1 MRDKTGSDPN
11 AAHGGRLL
19 LLTPPLAQTNT
30 PYPATMHLSGYLKS
44 LGCDVHQRDLSI
56 KVVRDVLLEYGDETT
71 EELIEFL
78 GGGAPAEAKVEAS
91 RIIDEL
97 AISIRDEIDPGFG
110 FSRYAERL
118 GAGAEDFGAVER
130 EVRRRG
136 VIDGPLEKH
145 LKDAI
150 TETAP
155 SIIGVTCPFPGML
168 VAAFKIA
175 RYVRRR
181 HPSIRLVIGGGFVST
196 ELRQMN
202 DRRAI
207 KYFDDF
213 IFDEGYAPMAALMG
227 IENAAVPP
235 FVAPDYEGI
244 DWDEYF
250 DVVET
255 DNPMH
260 QLWSTG
266 KWRKLVMARGCYWH
280 KCAFCDVKLPYI
292 GCFQMPDAKSVVDAM
307 EKTGTLFHFVDEAM
321 PPALVRGISE
331 EIIRRKFRCRWWG
344 NIRFDASYTPALAKL
359 MAKAGC
365 VAVTG
370 GLECADD
377 RLLKLMNKGIT
388 LASAVKA
395 LKAFRSA
402 GIMAHAY
409 LMYAFPTETE
419 DEAFGALD
427 FVRRLFRE
435 DLIQSAFWHRF
446 ALTVHSPIA
455 AEPERFG
462 IVIEKSPDSKR
473 RVFRRNELAYREDG
487 APDWD
492 AIGEVLKLAM
502 YNFVEGRGLSRGI
515 KYWRGLC
522 RRR

>member
-1 MRDKTGSDPN
+1 
-11 AAHGGRLL
+11 
-19 LLTPPLAQTNT
+19 
-30 PYPATMHLSGYLKS
+30 
-44 LGCDVHQRDLSI
+44 
-56 KVVRDVLLEYGDETT
+56 VLLEYGDETT

-202 DRRAI
+202 DRRAL

-292 GCFQMPDAKSVVDAM
+292 GA
-307 EKTGTLFHFVDEAM
+307 
-321 PPALVRGISE
+321 
-331 EIIRRKFRCRWWG
+331 FRCRRKERG
-344 NIRFDASYTPALAKL
+344 GRHGENGDALPFRRRSDA
-359 MAKAGC
+359 AGACARHFRGDNPPEIPLPVVGEYPFRC
-365 VAVTG
+365 VLYPCLGEADGEG
-370 GLECADD
+370 G
-377 RLLKLMNKGIT
+377 
-388 LASAVKA
+388 
-395 LKAFRSA
+395 
-402 GIMAHAY
+402 
-409 LMYAFPTETE
+409 
-419 DEAFGALD
+419 
-427 FVRRLFRE
+427 VRRR
-435 DLIQSAFWHRF
+435 D
-446 ALTVHSPIA
+446 
-455 AEPERFG
+455 
-462 IVIEKSPDSKR
+462 R
-473 RVFRRNELAYREDG
+473 RT
-487 APDWD
+487 
-492 AIGEVLKLAM
+492 
-502 YNFVEGRGLSRGI
+502 
-515 KYWRGLC
+515 
-522 RRR
+522 